1 MSGPKNAG
9 VGSLK
14 AKYGT
19 SLRKRYARVLR
30 AAKTIYVCPKCGMR
44 RVRRVSVGIWMCT
57 KCGYKFAGG
66 AYQPTTEMGRVAA
79 RAKV

>member
-1 MSGPKNAG
+1 MPGPKNAG

-14 AKYGT
+14 AKYGAP
-19 SLRKRYARVLR
+19 LRKRYARVMR
-30 AAKTIYVCPKCGMR
+30 AAKSVYVCPKCGMR
-44 RVRRVSVGIWMCT
+44 RVKRVSVGVWKCF

-79 RAKV
+79 RIRG